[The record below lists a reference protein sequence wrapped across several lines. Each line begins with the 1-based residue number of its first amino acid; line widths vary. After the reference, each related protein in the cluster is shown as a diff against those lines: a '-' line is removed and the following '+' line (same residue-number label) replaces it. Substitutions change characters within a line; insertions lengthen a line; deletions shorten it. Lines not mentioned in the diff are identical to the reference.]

1 MDNDDMLS
9 GGADRPTEPGLLRVP
24 AALGLGP
31 EPDEGMERF
40 ARVTA
45 RLLGVP
51 VALVA
56 LLEEEHQIFPGMV
69 GLGEPWSS
77 SRQARLPNPSRLRMT
92 LADEAD
98 EPVMYDDARC
108 DLLVRDLGLDGI
120 GARAYAGT
128 SLKDHRG
135 NVLGVLAAIDT
146 VPRSWNDEDREAV
159 RDVALACGTELRLR
173 ILAHDA
179 QKVRARAQRAF
190 ERSQL
195 LLRAAD
201 VLAGTTGLAQVRRS
215 LGELVSG
222 GLRPVYVGLVLV
234 EGDRLRRVID
244 TDDPSPMD
252 VTYED
257 YGLDGD
263 WPTARAVRTN
273 TLVEVSGPD
282 ALKSY
287 GPEARETFAMEGL
300 FSMVCVPLPADP
312 SPLGALVLGWE
323 SGHEMDVVERA
334 LLRSLAEYTARAV
347 ERAVFVDRRVETAR
361 LMQRAML
368 TELPSIAG
376 LRIAAL
382 YRPAVREDMVGGDW
396 YDAYSLPDGG
406 VAFTVGDIT
415 GHDIHAATLM
425 GQVRSMLRQAD
436 MDHLGHGPARALTA
450 FEHANRELGVGASG
464 TMVHAHLYQSPE
476 GWSLTWTNAGHMAPL
491 VASAEGET
499 ERLDEHGL
507 LFHPDVPGHPRTDS
521 RRLLRPGSTLLLFT
535 DGLVEHRGH
544 DLDTVTDRVARMLGA
559 GTRRPLPELLGAI
572 ADEVAG
578 EAHDDDVVLLA
589 VRLSDDT
596 PV

>member
-9 GGADRPTEPGLLRVP
+9 GGADRSTEFARVP
-24 AALGLGP
+24 ATLGLGP

-45 RLLGVP
+45 RLLRVP

-56 LLEEEHQIFPGMV
+56 LLEEEHQVFPGMV

-77 SRQARLPNPSRLRMT
+77 SRRARLPSPSRLRT
-92 LADEAD
+92 TPAD
-98 EPVMYDDARC
+98 EPMMCDDARC

-120 GARAYAGT
+120 GAKAYAGMP
-128 SLKDHRG
+128 LKDLRG
-135 NVLGVLAAIDT
+135 NVWGVLAAIDT
-146 VPRSWNDEDREAV
+146 VPRSWNDEDRQAM
-159 RDVALACGTELRLR
+159 RDVALACATELRLR
-173 ILAHDA
+173 IVAHDA
-179 QKVRARAQRAF
+179 QKVHARARRAF
-190 ERSQL
+190 ERSRL

-201 VLAGTTGLAQVRRS
+201 VLAGATDLAQVRRS

-222 GLRPVYVGLVLV
+222 SEGLRPAYVGLVLV
-234 EGDRLRRVID
+234 EGDRLRRIVD

-263 WPTARAVRTN
+263 WPTALAVRTG
-273 TLVEVSGPD
+273 TLVEVPDPD
-282 ALKSY
+282 ALKGY
-287 GPEARETFAMEGL
+287 GPEARDGFAMEGL
-300 FSMVCVPLPADP
+300 SSMVCVPLPADP

-323 SGHEMDVVERA
+323 SSHEMDVVERA

-347 ERAVFVDRRVETAR
+347 ERVVFVDRRVETAR

-368 TELPSIAG
+368 TELPFIEG
-376 LRIAAL
+376 LEIAAL
-382 YRPAVREDMVGGDW
+382 YRPAAQEDMVGGDW
-396 YDAYSLPDGG
+396 YDAYSLPEGG
-406 VAFTVGDIT
+406 VALTVGDIT

-436 MDHLGHGPARALTA
+436 MDHPGHGPARVLTA
-450 FEHANRELGVGASG
+450 FEHANRELGVQASG
-464 TMVHAHLYQSPE
+464 TMVHAHLSPGLE
-476 GWSLTWTNAGHMAPL
+476 GWSLTWTNAGHVAPL
-491 VASAEGET
+491 VASAQGET
-499 ERLDEHGL
+499 ERLDEHDL
-507 LFHPDVPGHPRTDS
+507 LFHPDIPGHPRTDN
-521 RRLLRPGSTLLLFT
+521 RRSLRPGSTLLSFT
-535 DGLVEHRGH
+535 DGLVEHRDH
-544 DLDTVTDRVARMLGA
+544 DLDTVTARVARMLGA
-559 GTRRPLPELLGAI
+559 GVRRPLPALLGAI

-589 VRLSDDT
+589 VRLSADT

>member
-56 LLEEEHQIFPGMV
+56 LLEEERQILPGMV

-77 SRQARLPNPSRLRMT
+77 SRQVRLPHPSRLRMA
-92 LADEAD
+92 LAH
-98 EPVMYDDARC
+98 EPAMYYDDARC

-120 GARAYAGT
+120 GAKACAGMA
-128 SLKDHRG
+128 LKDHRD

-146 VPRSWNDEDREAV
+146 VPRSWNEEEREAM
-159 RDVALACGTELRLR
+159 RDMALACGTELRLR
-173 ILAHDA
+173 ILTHDA
-179 QKVRARAQRAF
+179 QRVRVRARRAF
-190 ERSQL
+190 ERSRL
-195 LLRAAD
+195 LLHAAD
-201 VLAGTTGLAQVRRS
+201 VLAGATDLPQIRRS
-215 LGELVSG
+215 LGELVDG

-234 EGDRLRRVID
+234 QGDRLRRIVD

-252 VTYED
+252 VAYQD
-257 YGLDGD
+257 YGLDSD
-263 WPTARAVRTN
+263 WPTALAVRTN
-273 TLVEVSGPD
+273 TLVEVSGPED
-282 ALKSY
+282 LKRY
-287 GPEARETFAMEGL
+287 GPEAGEGFAMEGL
-300 FSMVCVPLPADP
+300 SSMVCVPLPAAP

-323 SGHEMDVVERA
+323 SDHEMDVVERA

-347 ERAVFVDRRVETAR
+347 ERVEFVGRRVETAR
-361 LMQRAML
+361 LMQQAML
-368 TELPSIAG
+368 TDLPSIAG

-396 YDAYSLPDGG
+396 YDVYPLPDGG

-464 TMVHAHLYQSPE
+464 TMVHAHLRPSPE

-589 VRLSDDT
+589 VRLSADA